1 MNLRVNL
8 GIRSYSVVIQR
19 GALACAKD
27 WFDLDRKVLIVTDSG
42 VPKIYAETVAKQC
55 KYPVI
60 VTFPA
65 GEESK
70 NVHTWMSLL
79 DALTEHEFTR
89 TDCVVAVG
97 GGVVGDMSGF
107 AAASYLRGIDFYNI
121 PTTLLAQIDSSVG
134 GKVGID
140 YKGYK
145 NTVGAFYQP
154 KGVLVDPDVLQTLD
168 DRQVAAGMAEAV
180 KIAMIRDKELFEL
193 LERGEGYE
201 KIEEVIY
208 RSLQAKANVVEED
221 EREGG
226 LRQILNFGHT
236 LGHGIETA
244 AGYTLLHGECV
255 ALGMIP
261 MTDVSLRDRLT
272 EVLRSLHL
280 PTKYEGDLSGI
291 LSVMAHDKKR
301 AGEMITVVRC
311 PALGEC
317 ILQPMKW
324 NEFEQEIKEAL
335 CL

>member
-1 MNLRVNL
+1 MNLTVNL
-8 GIRSYSVVIQR
+8 GMRTYSVVIQR
-19 GALACAKD
+19 GALARAGD

-42 VPKIYAETVAKQC
+42 VPRVYAETVAKQC
-55 KYPVI
+55 KDAVI
-60 VTFPA
+60 VTFPM
-65 GEESK
+65 GEENK
-70 NVHTWMSLL
+70 NVDTWISLL
-79 DALTEHEFTR
+79 DALTEHQFTR

-97 GGVVGDMSGF
+97 GGVTGDMSGF

-140 YKGYK
+140 YKGFK

-168 DRQVAAGMAEAV
+168 DRQVSAGMAEAV
-180 KIAMIRDKELFEL
+180 KMAMIRDAELFDL

-208 RSLQAKANVVEED
+208 RSLQAKARVVEED

-244 AGYTLLHGECV
+244 SGYALLHGECV
-255 ALGMIP
+255 ALGMLP
-261 MTDVSLRDRLT
+261 MTAPDLRGRLT
-272 EVLRSLHL
+272 AVLEALHL
-280 PTKYEGDLSGI
+280 PTKYGGDAQEI
-291 LSVMAHDKKR
+291 LSAIAHDKKR
-301 AGEMITVVRC
+301 AGDLITVIRC
-311 PALGEC
+311 PAVGEC
-317 ILQPMKW
+317 ILQPM
-324 NEFEQEIKEAL
+324 EFEDLAREMKEAL
-335 CL
+335 RL

>member
-1 MNLRVNL
+1 MTLTVNL
-8 GIRSYSVVIQR
+8 GMRSYPVVIQR
-19 GALACAKD
+19 GILSRAAD
-27 WFDLDRKVLIVTDSG
+27 WFDLDRKVLVVTDSG
-42 VPKIYAETVAKQC
+42 VPRIYAETVAKQC
-55 KYPVI
+55 AQSVI

-70 NVHTWMSLL
+70 NISTWLSLL

-107 AAASYLRGIDFYNI
+107 AAAAYLRGIDFYNV

-134 GKVGID
+134 GKVAVD

-145 NTVGAFYQP
+145 NIVGAFYQP
-154 KGVLVDPDVLQTLD
+154 KGVLIDPDVLDTLD
-168 DRQVAAGMAEAV
+168 SRQRSAGMAEAV
-180 KIAMIRDKELFEL
+180 KMAMIRDAELFEL
-193 LERGEGYE
+193 LERGEGDE

-208 RSLQAKANVVEED
+208 RSVQAKARVVEQD
-221 EREGG
+221 ETEGG

-244 AGYTLLHGECV
+244 SGYTLLHGECV

-261 MTDVSLRDRLT
+261 MTASGLRERLT
-272 EVLRSLHL
+272 TVLKAMDL
-280 PTKYEGDLSGI
+280 PTKYDGDAEQIMSA
-291 LSVMAHDKKR
+291 MAHDKKR
-301 AGEMITVVRC
+301 AGDLITVIRC

-317 ILQPMKW
+317 ILQPI
-324 NEFEQEIKEAL
+324 EFEEFLEEIREVL
-335 CL
+335 R

>member
-1 MNLRVNL
+1 MNLTVNL
-8 GIRSYSVVIQR
+8 GMRTYSVVIQR
-19 GALACAKD
+19 GSLARAGD

-42 VPKIYAETVAKQC
+42 VPRVYAETVAKQC
-55 KYPVI
+55 KDAVI
-60 VTFPA
+60 VTFPM
-65 GEESK
+65 GEENK

-79 DALTEHEFTR
+79 DALTEHQFTR

-140 YKGYK
+140 YKGFK

-168 DRQVAAGMAEAV
+168 DRQVSAGMAEAV
-180 KIAMIRDKELFEL
+180 KMAMIRDGELFEL

-208 RSLQAKANVVEED
+208 RSLQAKARVVEED

-244 AGYTLLHGECV
+244 SGYALLHGECV

-261 MTDVSLRDRLT
+261 MTASKLRGRLISVLESLN
-272 EVLRSLHL
+272 L
-280 PTKYEGDLSGI
+280 PTKYDGDANTI
-291 LSVMAHDKKR
+291 LSAIAHDKKR
-301 AGEMITVVRC
+301 AGDLITVIRC
-311 PALGEC
+311 PAVGEC
-317 ILQPMKW
+317 ILQPMKF
-324 NEFEQEIKEAL
+324 ETLEQEMKEAL
-335 CL
+335 SL